1 MSCIEEQEQNHSHSK
16 SGERDGNGLVMCC
29 ACHQQHYHELPLGG
43 PLRAAGRE
51 PTERNM
57 EEHSG
62 ERDEGEQLSM
72 GSP

>member
-1 MSCIEEQEQNHSHSK
+1 
-16 SGERDGNGLVMCC
+16 MCC

-43 PLRAAGRE
+43 PLMAAGRE

-57 EEHSG
+57 DEDSG
-62 ERDEGEQLSM
+62 ERDEGDQLDM